1 MTAPEPGPIAAAV
14 AALRDFAQQASGG
27 EVTLGSKVAGG
38 GNGLWLWPYE
48 VRPQQQTTGG
58 GPRHPYRLAVRCVL
72 APGTVPDSLPALDL
86 VLAAAVRAGTPEL
99 ITEPPDVT
107 LWQALGQP
115 PVPALVF
122 QVPAS
127 ITHALPPRPAVRG
140 PLVLKQLDLRP
151 LAGILLGPGDQPV
164 SAARV
169 EVAGAQLSSYT
180 DGHGRFTFPAIP
192 VADRVA
198 LRVVGRGRT
207 FAVTVPLATGTDAH
221 AEPVIVRC
229 DFLSPPGTGESA
241 GTADSPG
248 TTDSP
253 GTADSEVPH

>member
-1 MTAPEPGPIAAAV
+1 MTAPEPGTIAAAV

-27 EVTLGSKVAGG
+27 EVTVGTSVAGG

-72 APGTVPDSLPALDL
+72 AVGTVPDSLSALDL

-99 ITEPPDVT
+99 VTEPPDVA
-107 LWQALGQP
+107 LWQALRQP

-127 ITHALPPRPAVRG
+127 ITHAVPPRPAVRG
-140 PLVLKQLDLRP
+140 PLVLKQLELRP

-164 SAARV
+164 AAARV
-169 EVAGAQLSSYT
+169 EVAGSQLSGYT
-180 DGHGRFTFPAIP
+180 DSRGRFAFPGVP

-207 FAVTVPLATGTDAH
+207 FAVTVPLTTDT
-221 AEPVIVRC
+221 EPVVVRC
-229 DFLSPPGTGESA
+229 DFVSPPGAHA
-241 GTADSPG
+241 GTAES
-248 TTDSP
+248 TA
-253 GTADSEVPH
+253 TADSDAPH